1 MADELGFNVN
11 RIWWWDPPPP
21 WIWNILHEEIQQEI
35 IRISV
40 QTQVSVLQAQIA
52 GLEKI
57 GAALGGARA
66 KGAPATKPAG
76 H

>member
-21 WIWNILHEEIQQEI
+21 WIWNILNEEVQQEI

-40 QTQVSVLQAQIA
+40 QTQAAVLHAQIA

-57 GAALGGARA
+57 GAALGAKARGGAKA
-66 KGAPATKPAG
+66 
-76 H
+76 